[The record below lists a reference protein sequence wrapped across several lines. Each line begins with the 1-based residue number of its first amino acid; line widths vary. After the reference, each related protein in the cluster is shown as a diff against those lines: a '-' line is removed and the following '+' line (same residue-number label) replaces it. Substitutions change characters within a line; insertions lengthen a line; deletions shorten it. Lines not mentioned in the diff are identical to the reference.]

1 MKILLLVWPL
11 RLRRTEKLLEL
22 VLMNYRIENRMLG
35 VEWWELRNCYF
46 RRER

>member
-11 RLRRTEKLLEL
+11 LLLRTVKLLEL
-22 VLMNYRIENRMLG
+22 VRMNYRIENRMLG

-46 RRER
+46 RTGR